1 MRGTGRDARSVGM
14 KVPRRITVMMDAAC
28 IEADDPDF
36 VAQHGEPTTE
46 FHVVSTLRDL
56 GYEVSIL
63 GVHDD
68 AGAVVDGL
76 RKQSPDLVFNLTE
89 EFRGDR
95 RQDRNLAALL
105 ELLGVPFTGSG
116 ALGLSL
122 CRNKSLCK
130 QLLNLHH
137 IRVPGFVVIP
147 ARKFLRLPADLNY
160 PLVVKPVYEDG
171 SVGISN
177 ASRVMT
183 PAALAERARLVHERW
198 RQPAIAE
205 EYIEGRELY
214 VTVLGNERRRVL
226 PPREFFRDPDN
237 GDGPLMATYRVKWD
251 DAYQEKWNI
260 RFGFA
265 MLDEALTVKLNRICK
280 RTCRILQVHDYARI
294 DLRITPG
301 GRIYILE
308 VNPNPDIA
316 YGEEVAESA
325 ERAGIAYP
333 ALLQKIVRM
342 AMRRHAE

>member
-1 MRGTGRDARSVGM
+1 M
-14 KVPRRITVMMDAAC
+14 KMPRRITVMMDAAC
-28 IEADDPDF
+28 IDAGDPDF
-36 VAQHGEPTTE
+36 GSQEGEPTTE

-56 GYEVSIL
+56 GYDVFIL

-76 RKQSPDLVFNLTE
+76 RKQRPDLVFNLTE

-105 ELLGVPFTGSG
+105 ELIGVPFTGSG

-122 CRNKSLCK
+122 CRSKSLCK
-130 QLLNLHH
+130 QLLNLHR
-137 IRVPGFVVIP
+137 IRVPGFMVLRARRIP
-147 ARKFLRLPADLNY
+147 RIPVGLKF

-183 PAALAERARLVHERW
+183 PESLMERARQVHQRW
-198 RQPAIAE
+198 CQPAIAE

-214 VTVLGNERRRVL
+214 VSVLGNERRQVL
-226 PPREFFRDPDN
+226 PPREFFRDNPN

-251 DAYQEKWNI
+251 EDYQDKWNI

-265 MLDEALTVKLNRICK
+265 AVDEPLMTKLDRICK
-280 RTCRILQVHDYARI
+280 RTCRSLHLRDYARI
-294 DLRITPG
+294 DLRLTPD

-308 VNPNPDIA
+308 VNPNPDLA

-325 ERAGIAYP
+325 ERAGISYA

-342 AMRRHAE
+342 AMRRASITGGG